1 VVLLAIG
8 GGAFAFASRE
18 RGETVA
24 ASDPD
29 RETTDV
35 ASVSEPDATT
45 STPGKTEDTQTTVA
59 GTVPDAVPNL
69 VNLSLDEAKAL
80 VKGSGVTLKVVNV
93 ADDETASGTVV
104 KQSPEAGAPF
114 TETVVVN
121 VARPSV
127 KTYLIELTP
136 VEESDGGL
144 SDTGNATLNAET
156 LTNSLW
162 MASCNWFDDQSPSVG
177 YNLSRAYTRFHTI
190 VGMQDDQV
198 SGSFAQFRVFGD
210 GRQLADI
217 RADLGAPQ
225 TIDVDVS
232 GVLRLT
238 IQATGVG
245 CNSYTH
251 DPVYATWGDP
261 YLTSPPRE

>member
-1 VVLLAIG
+1 MSRENGDTIAT
-8 GGAFAFASRE
+8 GGAGS
-18 RGETVA
+18 
-24 ASDPD
+24 
-29 RETTDV
+29 ETTEV
-35 ASVSEPDATT
+35 PSVSESDATT
-45 STPGKTEDTQTTVA
+45 STSGEVSSETTTA
-59 GTVPDAVPNL
+59 ESTIPDEVPNL

-104 KQSPEAGAPF
+104 KQAPEAGAPF

-127 KTYLIELTP
+127 KTYLIELSP
-136 VEESDGGL
+136 VEESGEGI
-144 SDTGNATLNAET
+144 SDIGNATLNAET
-156 LTNSLW
+156 MTNSLW
-162 MASCNWFDDQSPSVG
+162 MRTCVYEDRSISAG
-177 YNLSRAYTRFHTI
+177 YNLGRAHTRFRTV

-210 GRQLADI
+210 GRLLADV
-217 RADLGAPQ
+217 RADLGAPK

-245 CNSYTH
+245 CDSYTN
-251 DPVYATWGDP
+251 DFVFATWGDP
-261 YLTSPPRE
+261 YLTSPPEE